1 MMNRTIDA
9 TAIAPPLGHYSHA
22 VEAPAAARWV
32 YVSGQ
37 LGIHPDGT
45 PGGGITEQAE
55 LAWGNVRGVLEA
67 SGMGLDD
74 LVKVTTYLT
83 RPGDIGA
90 VREVRDRVLGSRRPA
105 STLVVVSALVQ
116 PHWHIEIEAV
126 AAGR

>member
-1 MMNRTIDA
+1 MNRTIDA
-9 TAIAPPLGHYSHA
+9 EGVAPPLGHYSHA

-37 LGIHPDGT
+37 LGIRPDAT
-45 PGGGITEQAE
+45 PGDGITEQAE
-55 LAWGNVRGVLEA
+55 LAWGNVQAVLEA

-83 RPGDIGA
+83 RAEDLGA
-90 VREVRDRVLGSRRPA
+90 VREVRDRVLGARRPA

-116 PHWHIEIEAV
+116 PHWHVEIEAV
-126 AAGR
+126 AARD